1 MAKFIEVHVDG
12 DGMLVN
18 LEHVTAIG
26 IGDKGVT
33 TILFD
38 DGSNQ
43 IAEESYQNI
52 KLMIRSAQG
61 GIPTDTC
68 KMC

>member
-18 LEHVTAIG
+18 LEHVIAIG
-26 IGDKGVT
+26 VGDKGVT

-38 DGSNQ
+38 DGSDQ

-52 KLMIRSAQG
+52 KLMIGSAQG
-61 GIPTDTC
+61 GVTIDTC
-68 KMC
+68 KMG